1 MDAQKEQKKY
11 PLTANL
17 YPVVDFYFATR
28 PQRGDYFDRGVL
40 ANVVPYE
47 DGHVGSCR
55 VGATD
60 QQDKIRILNFDS
72 NLNIIQRQDSTKGED
87 PRTFLY
93 NGRPYA
99 FVVDPHFSPSGLWIF
114 DYKII
119 DLVTGDVTILSIDK
133 VPETKVEI
141 LGKNWIPLEKDDVLY
156 FVVTIDPQLCIL
168 RCDLE
173 TGYCTWETPFELV
186 KDELKITISRGS
198 TPLIFSDEHDCF
210 IGIGHRT
217 YDCHYHRPYLYT
229 LSKNLEEAYIGP
241 DIPVDRQGVL
251 DALSIYEKDGRIFS
265 CIAYYPI
272 QLGDTTEAT
281 SSLYE
286 VKINE

>member
-1 MDAQKEQKKY
+1 MKEQKKY
-11 PLTANL
+11 PPSANL
-17 YPVVDFYFATR
+17 YLVRDYYSATR
-28 PQRGDYFDRGVL
+28 RRRGDSFDRGVL

-47 DGHVGSCR
+47 NGYVGSCR
-55 VGATD
+55 MGNMSLT
-60 QQDKIRILNFDS
+60 DKIGILKFDANFNCTSQEICTD
-72 NLNIIQRQDSTKGED
+72 GED

-93 NGRPYA
+93 KGKPYA
-99 FVVDPHFSPSGLWIF
+99 YIVDPYCSPQGTMFNYKVVDL
-114 DYKII
+114 
-119 DLVTGDVTILSIDK
+119 LTGEVIILSIDK

-141 LGKNWIPLEKDDVLY
+141 LGKNWIPLVKDDVLY

-168 RCDLE
+168 RCDLK

-198 TPLIFSDEHDCF
+198 TPLIFSDEHDYF

-217 YDCHYHRPYLYT
+217 HNCHNHRPYLYT

-241 DIPVDRQGVL
+241 DILVDRHGVL

-265 CIAYYPI
+265 CISYYPI
-272 QLGDTTEAT
+272 QLGDTTQTT